1 MRFNFFWLCSLRC
14 LLLTLQMPKASLELA
29 TGQRFEGFSF
39 GAKGP
44 AAGEVKWKTVPARLF
59 LVFKRGCG

>member
-1 MRFNFFWLCSLRC
+1 
-14 LLLTLQMPKASLELA
+14 MPKASLELA